1 MKWFFTFLNSSVGR
15 KLIMSLTGL
24 FLCTFLVIHMLGNMQ
39 LLKSDGGVAFNQ
51 YSHFMGHNS
60 LIQLISK
67 VNFLLILF
75 HLIDGL
81 YLAYKNR
88 QARPVKYAV
97 SPTSSTWASRNM
109 AILGTFILVF
119 LIIHLK
125 TFWFRA
131 KFGEVPHVTI
141 GEQEIHDLY
150 SIVVEA
156 FSQGWYVAIYL
167 VGLLALAYHLL
178 HGFQSA
184 FQTLGINHP
193 KYTPFIKAL
202 GVAFAIGIPLAF
214 ATQPIFLYLKQAGIL

>member
-1 MKWFFTFLNSSVGR
+1 MNWFITFLRSSVGK

-39 LLKSDGGVAFNQ
+39 LLKSDGGVAFNH
-51 YSHFMGHNS
+51 YSHFMAHNG

-75 HLIDGL
+75 HLVDGL
-81 YLAYKNR
+81 FLAYKNK
-88 QARPVKYAV
+88 QARPEQYAV
-97 SPTSSTWASRNM
+97 APKSSTWASRNM
-109 AILGTFILVF
+109 AILGTLILVF

-125 TFWFRA
+125 TFWFAA
-131 KFGEVPHVTI
+131 KFGQVPSI
-141 GEQEIHDLY
+141 NIEGQEMHDLY
-150 SIVVEA
+150 SVVVAA
-156 FSQGWYVAIYL
+156 FSQWWYVGIYL

-193 KYTPFIKAL
+193 KYTPAIKAL
-202 GVAFAIGIPLAF
+202 GTAFAIGIPLAF
-214 ATQPIFLYLKQAGIL
+214 ATQPIFLFLKHVGIL

>member
-131 KFGEVPHVTI
+131 KFGEMPHVNI
-141 GEQEIHDLY
+141 DGQEIHDLY

-167 VGLLALAYHLL
+167 VGLFALAYHLL

-193 KYTPFIKAL
+193 KYTPLIKAL
-202 GVAFAIGIPLAF
+202 GVVFAIGIPLAF
-214 ATQPIFLYLKQAGIL
+214 ATQPIFLFLKQAGIL